1 MTKVLDV
8 AGLQNG
14 IEKTLKSLKNKQT
27 EMAEIQKAVQGI
39 LALEDAFKG
48 QSGDAIRAYY
58 QEVHLPFISYYQAF
72 IADYERQLKAMDH
85 ELQKLESA
93 ENGRIDE
100 AFLTE
105 DLKNSLQNT
114 ANRTITLTDEANQT
128 ILSIQDIVATPSLN
142 DVSFLEEVTDAQ
154 KQIQTT
160 VEKVHR
166 FDYNQS
172 KALEELSN
180 DVSNMQNYIDGIQ
193 AQMKSG
199 KLQLA
204 NYTIGTLS
212 KYQLDSWL
220 KDEVGSTC
228 SRVETEEVD
237 RIEELQKKLAKASTP
252 SEYLKI
258 AKEIGIE
265 NLNDDQK
272 QIVTMLETAEG
283 ISKGL
288 LKAGKDFVKGIF
300 DFVTHPAKTIES
312 TMDAIAHPIETYD
325 YLSKSI
331 TDSFQRDVINGD
343 AKSRAQWI
351 SYALGT
357 LGLSVVG
364 TKGLGAVTK
373 TGMTTVKATA
383 KVGVRKVKGAA
394 QKIPTLDL
402 YPYAPQHQLVGVNA
416 GVVPYNTVNSVGL
429 RDQLISMAKME
440 TMGSDKVS
448 ITKNAEHVGKLK
460 GKEVLLKDIFE
471 KEIIYTKRDREEF
484 KQLRNKFNSSVRK
497 NFLQDLVSN
506 EKKIKQL
513 IKAGITETDIKNLKK
528 GLVPDGYQ
536 IHHKLPLDDG
546 GTNDFKNLI
555 LIKNDPYHKVLTN
568 SQKDLTKGLNVED
581 SINIKWPIPEGF
593 IYPTTKK

>member
-1 MTKVLDV
+1 M

-27 EMAEIQKAVQGI
+27 EMAAIEKAVQGI

-48 QSGDAIRAYY
+48 ESGEAIRAYY

-72 IADYERQLKAMDH
+72 IEDYERQLKAMDH

-93 ENGRIDE
+93 KNGRIDE

-114 ANRTITLTDEANQT
+114 ANRTINLTDEANQT

-142 DVSFLEEVTDAQ
+142 DASFLEEVTDAQ

-172 KALEELSN
+172 KAFEELSN

-199 KLQLA
+199 KLQLE
-204 NYTIGTLS
+204 NYTSGTLS

-265 NLNDDQK
+265 NLDDDQK

-300 DFVTHPAKTIES
+300 DFAIHPVKTMES

-331 TDSFQRDVINGD
+331 ADSFQRDVINGD
-343 AKSRAQWI
+343 AKSRAEWI

-357 LGLSVVG
+357 LGLSAVG
-364 TKGLGAVTK
+364 TKGLGAVSK
-373 TGMTTVKATA
+373 TAKATT
-383 KVGVRKVKGAA
+383 KVGVHKVKGAA

-402 YPYAPQHQLVGVNA
+402 YPYAPQHQLASVNA
-416 GVVPYNTVNSVGL
+416 GIVPYNTVNSVGL
-429 RDQLISMAKME
+429 RDQLIFMAKME
-440 TMGSDKVS
+440 AKGNGKGTGKYQVGAYKDIKGVEGLDAHHAGQKAAMKKLVDNYDLNTAPAINVPKVGHTIKGPNGIVS
-448 ITKNAEHVGKLK
+448 RSTKGIDNPRHLLARDILELRRVYDDMPNSKLK
-460 GKEVLLKDIFE
+460 ELIEL
-471 KEIIYTKRDREEF
+471 
-484 KQLRNKFNSSVRK
+484 NKKMYPEMRK
-497 NFLQDLVSN
+497 
-506 EKKIKQL
+506 
-513 IKAGITETDIKNLKK
+513 
-528 GLVPDGYQ
+528 
-536 IHHKLPLDDG
+536 
-546 GTNDFKNLI
+546 
-555 LIKNDPYHKVLTN
+555 
-568 SQKDLTKGLNVED
+568 
-581 SINIKWPIPEGF
+581 
-593 IYPTTKK
+593 

>member
-1 MTKVLDV
+1 MKYKTVSSFTICRGRWIVITKVLDV

-27 EMAEIQKAVQGI
+27 EMAEIEKAVQGI

-48 QSGDAIRAYY
+48 ESGKAIRNYY

-72 IADYERQLKAMDH
+72 IADYESQLKAMDH

-105 DLKNSLQNT
+105 DLKNSLQST
-114 ANRTITLTDEANQT
+114 TNRTITLTDEANQT
-128 ILSIQDIVATPSLN
+128 IFSIQDIVATPSLN
-142 DVSFLEEVTDAQ
+142 DASFLEEVTDAQ
-154 KQIQTT
+154 KQIQST
-160 VEKVHR
+160 VEKVHQ

-204 NYTIGTLS
+204 NYTRGTLS
-212 KYQLDSWL
+212 QYQLDGWL

-265 NLNDDQK
+265 NLDDDQK
-272 QIVTMLETAEG
+272 QTVAMLETAEG

-300 DFVTHPAKTIES
+300 DFVTHPVKTIES

-343 AKSRAQWI
+343 AKSRAEWI

-364 TKGLGAVTK
+364 TKGLGAVSK
-373 TGMTTVKATA
+373 TGMTTVKVTT
-383 KVGVRKVKGAA
+383 KVGVHKVKAAA
-394 QKIPTLDL
+394 QKIPTLNL
-402 YPYAPQHQLVGVNA
+402 YPYAPQYQLA
-416 GVVPYNTVNSVGL
+416 GVDAGIVPYNTVNSVGL
-429 RDQLISMAKME
+429 RDQLISMAKVE
-440 TMGSDKVS
+440 SKGTSNG
-448 ITKNAEHVGKLK
+448 ITKDEYKNLRKKTPSNDIRKMVNPDGPKVDPVYGYEIDKFEADHIVSMKKITEMDGFSRLTR
-460 GKEVLLKDIFE
+460 EQQIEILNLKDNFIGLG
-471 KEIIYTKRDREEF
+471 K
-484 KQLRNKFNSSVRK
+484 SSNASKGDHSWADWKGHSKMGEVPVNVRM
-497 NFLQDLVSN
+497 
-506 EKKIKQL
+506 EM
-513 IKAGITETDIKNLKK
+513 LKK
-528 GLVPDGYQ
+528 EEQAREAL
-536 IHHKLPLDDG
+536 
-546 GTNDFKNLI
+546 
-555 LIKNDPYHKVLTN
+555 KVAIEERL
-568 SQKDLTKGLNVED
+568 K
-581 SINIKWPIPEGF
+581 
-593 IYPTTKK
+593 

>member
-1 MTKVLDV
+1 M

-27 EMAEIQKAVQGI
+27 EMAAIEKAVQGI

-48 QSGDAIRAYY
+48 ESGEAIRAYY

-105 DLKNSLQNT
+105 DLKTSLQNT

-142 DVSFLEEVTDAQ
+142 DASFLEEVTDAQ
-154 KQIQTT
+154 KQIQST
-160 VEKVHR
+160 VEKVHQ

-212 KYQLDSWL
+212 EYQLDGWL

-300 DFVTHPAKTIES
+300 DFITHPVKTIES

-331 TDSFQRDVINGD
+331 ADSFQRDVINGD

-357 LGLSVVG
+357 LGLSAVG

-383 KVGVRKVKGAA
+383 KVGVHKVKGAA

-416 GVVPYNTVNSVGL
+416 GIVPYNTVNSVGL
-429 RDQLISMAKME
+429 RDQLISMAKVE
-440 TMGSDKVS
+440 ASGSGKGMGNKIDSDTIKKYIRDIEGRTGRELPKNQIEKLKEALRDKEYKKMSPIGTAKHRAEFDKV
-448 ITKNAEHVGKLK
+448 KNKVIKEWEENTGQQWPVYNENVISEKTGKIIRKQGDKYDAHHIIENTFGGEH
-460 GKEVLLKDIFE
+460 EWWNIHPA
-471 KEIIYTKRDREEF
+471 
-484 KQLRNKFNSSVRK
+484 KFP
-497 NFLQDLVSN
+497 N
-506 EKKIKQL
+506 EHQ
-513 IKAGITETDIKNLKK
+513 AGIHGTGSPANTLFKGGKK
-528 GLVPDGYQ
+528 
-536 IHHKLPLDDG
+536 
-546 GTNDFKNLI
+546 
-555 LIKNDPYHKVLTN
+555 
-568 SQKDLTKGLNVED
+568 
-581 SINIKWPIPEGF
+581 
-593 IYPTTKK
+593 